1 MGRNIPEILWNNIP
15 LTFTLMD
22 WQANLEG
29 KSSGEGFLHFS
40 PKKLNLGTEFLQKGI
55 MNTEGLPF
63 YVFFQQK
70 PHSVFMLKHTTDN
83 GICYKPNK
91 INFPCGKRKIQ

>member
-1 MGRNIPEILWNNIP
+1 MGRNIPEILWNNIS

-29 KSSGEGFLHFS
+29 KSSGGEGGFLHFC

-63 YVFFQQK
+63 LCLFPAK
-70 PHSVFMLKHTTDN
+70 PHSVFTLKHTRDN

-91 INFPCGKRKIQ
+91 INFP

>member
-63 YVFFQQK
+63 LCLFPAKTTFSIYVK
-70 PHSVFMLKHTTDN
+70 TYN
-83 GICYKPNK
+83 
-91 INFPCGKRKIQ
+91 R